1 MNSVAQQMDSFQL
14 AELLEGFAEPKALEV
29 VKGLGIADL
38 SIDSQRVAP
47 GSLFM
52 ACRGQVSHGLDFMED
67 AIARGAVAIV
77 WASDSSRQPE
87 ANVPLIEV
95 ANLSCKLGDIAA
107 RFFADPSSAMNVT
120 SITGT
125 NGKTS
130 VAHFIAQALDR
141 PDARCGLMGTLGAGL
156 YGSMQATA
164 NTTPNAVDLQRSMA
178 EFRNAGAKNVVMEA
192 SSHGLEQGRVN
203 GVKVDTAVFTN
214 LSRDHL
220 DYHGDMESYAAC
232 KKKLFTFAGLK
243 AAVINVDDAA
253 GSALIDSLPAALRK
267 VAFSLQGPASGVE
280 TLSVR
285 NIEKLSGG
293 LRFLVQSPW
302 GEGVVDTVLLGA
314 FNVQNLLASLA
325 VLLLGGMPMD
335 EAVARLSAV
344 TAVPGRMERF
354 GGGDRPVVVVDYAH
368 TPDAI
373 EKALLALRTHTSGK
387 LVCVF
392 GCGGDR
398 DAGKRPQMGEV
409 VERHTD
415 FAIITDDNPRTED
428 PTDIVNQIRSGLQR
442 PRKMPVIH
450 DRLSAIETAL
460 EIARPGDCV
469 LIAGKGHEEF
479 QIIQDERIAF
489 SDRQMIRDR
498 LAAVQS

>member
-1 MNSVAQQMDSFQL
+1 MNSVAKQMEGFQL

-29 VKGLGIADL
+29 VKGLGVTDL

-52 ACRGQVSHGLDFMED
+52 ACRGQVSHGLDFMDD

-77 WASDSSRQPE
+77 WASDSNRQPQ
-87 ANVPLIEV
+87 ASVPLIEV

-120 SITGT
+120 SVTGT

-141 PDARCGLMGTLGAGL
+141 PDARCGLMGTLGAGF

-178 EFRNAGAKNVVMEA
+178 EFRNAGAKSMVMEA

-203 GVKVDTAVFTN
+203 GVNVDTAVFTN

-232 KKKLFTFAGLK
+232 KKKLFAFAGLK
-243 AAVINVDDAA
+243 AAVINTDDAA
-253 GSALIDSLPAALRK
+253 GSALMDSLPAALRK
-267 VAFSLQGPASGVE
+267 VAFSLQGPTSGIE
-280 TLSVR
+280 TLYVR
-285 NIEKLSGG
+285 NIEKLPGG
-293 LRFLVQSPW
+293 LRFLVESPW

-354 GGGDRPVVVVDYAH
+354 GGGDHPVVVVDYAH

-392 GCGGDR
+392 GCGGNR
-398 DAGKRPQMGEV
+398 DAGKRPQMGKV

-415 FAIITDDNPRTED
+415 FAIITDDNPRAED
-428 PTDIVNQIRSGLQR
+428 PTTIVHQIRAGLQR
-442 PRKMPVIH
+442 PRKMPIIH

-460 EIARPGDCV
+460 DIAEPGDCV
-469 LIAGKGHEEF
+469 LVAGKGHEEF

-489 SDRQMIRDR
+489 SDRQVIRDR
-498 LAAVQS
+498 LAVEPS

>member
-1 MNSVAQQMDSFQL
+1 MNPVAKQMVGFQL
-14 AELLEGFAEPKALEV
+14 TDLLEGFTESKALNAA
-29 VKGLGIADL
+29 KGLAVTDL
-38 SIDSQRVAP
+38 TIDSQQVTP

-52 ACRGQVSHGLDFMED
+52 ACQGQISHGLDFMDD
-67 AIARGAVAIV
+67 AIARGAAAIV
-77 WASDSSRQPE
+77 WESDVGRHPVTE
-87 ANVPLIEV
+87 VPLIEIK
-95 ANLSCKLGDIAA
+95 NLSQKQGDIAA
-107 RFFADPSSAMNVT
+107 RFFADPSASMAVA

-130 VAHFIAQALDR
+130 VAHFIAQALDC
-141 PDARCGLMGTLGAGL
+141 PDARCGLIGTLGAGL
-156 YGSMQATA
+156 YGNMQPTA
-164 NTTPNAVDLQRSMA
+164 NTTPNAVDLQRAMA
-178 EFRNAGAKNVVMEA
+178 EFHNAGAKNVVMEA

-232 KKKLFTFAGLK
+232 KQKLFSFPGLK
-243 AAVINVDDAA
+243 AAVINADDAV
-253 GSALIDSLPAALRK
+253 GNVLLDTLPAELRK
-267 VAFSLQGPASGVE
+267 VAFSLQGPVSGVE

-293 LRFLVQSPW
+293 LRFKVEGPW
-302 GEGVVDTVLLGA
+302 GEGIIETALLGA
-314 FNVQNLLASLA
+314 FNAQNLLASLA
-325 VLLLGGMPMD
+325 VLLLANMPID
-335 EAVARLSAV
+335 EAVARLSRV
-344 TAVPGRMERF
+344 TPVPGRMERF

-368 TPDAI
+368 TPDAM

-398 DAGKRPQMGEV
+398 DWGKRPQMGEV

-415 FAIITDDNPRTED
+415 FAIITDDNPRNEG
-428 PTDIVNQIRSGLQR
+428 PTAIVSQIRTGLQR

-460 EIARPGDCV
+460 DIAGAGDCV
-469 LIAGKGHEEF
+469 LIAGKGHEEY
-479 QIIQDERIAF
+479 QIIEDERIAF
-489 SDRQMIRDR
+489 SDRQVIRDW
-498 LAAVQS
+498 LKEVQS